1 MNKLENAAFDIDYKK
16 SRVFCGSSKA
26 EVNKTGCLSSSMPSV
41 SLSTVIIPKR
51 IEVPARNIKSVYV
64 SCVRL
69 AWTSAAVCARTW
81 NWNAII
87 CHITLRQ
94 KKLATVKIISFIER
108 NRLIYQFWIIY
119 SSRGAMTSALNWW
132 HLFLFRVSFFG
143 IGLHGGGWVRNCG
156 WILALTT
163 IICIKYITYCVHIDL
178 IC

>member
-1 MNKLENAAFDIDYKK
+1 MHPKYIKGINIFASSSPCPYPWNNTHTIMNKLENAAFDIDYKN

-119 SSRGAMTSALNWW
+119 SSRIVVLWRQ
-132 HLFLFRVSFFG
+132 L
-143 IGLHGGGWVRNCG
+143 
-156 WILALTT
+156 
-163 IICIKYITYCVHIDL
+163 
-178 IC
+178 